1 MHNVDGPDKT
11 HHEEGGGE
19 MGYQK
24 RTNVSLQRRHLQR
37 VTGDFMSVP
46 FFVAQ
51 EIGRTLIGENEW
63 MPTVTIDVSDSP
75 EVADLA
81 RVHAVEGIGDVSTH
95 AIRRDDMVVVGV
107 QLTKPVEA
115 IFAVT
120 FYYELHREFLQE
132 VADTGTLLFATTNTE
147 TAHEEHPL
155 WLSVDIDGSSL
166 RHTLNLDDE

>member
-1 MHNVDGPDKT
+1 
-11 HHEEGGGE
+11 

-24 RTNVSLQRRHLQR
+24 RTNVSLQRSHLQR

-46 FFVAQ
+46 FFVVQ

-63 MPTVTIDVSDSP
+63 MPTVTIDVSGSP

-95 AIRRDDMVVVGV
+95 AIRRDDMVVVVV

-120 FYYELHREFLQE
+120 FDYEFHRDFLQE
-132 VADTGTLLFATTNTE
+132 VADAGTLLFATTNTE

-166 RHTLNLDDE
+166 HQILTLDDE